1 MCYESAMDKKATKE
15 LILKAGGPRSLAN
28 RIGTSRQAVA
38 KWERVPAHW
47 VMLLVELTGVPA
59 EKIRPDV
66 FARRPLKM
74 RVGNG
79 HRAAA

>member
-1 MCYESAMDKKATKE
+1 MRGPCYESGMTKE
-15 LILKAGGPRSLAN
+15 MTKQLVLKAGGPRALAE

-47 VMLLVELTGVPA
+47 VRLMEELTGVPA

-66 FARRPLKM
+66 FGPLKRRPSS
-74 RVGNG
+74 
-79 HRAAA
+79 HAAAA

>member
-1 MCYESAMDKKATKE
+1 MDKKATKA
-15 LILKAGGPRSLAN
+15 LILTAGGPRSLAN

-47 VMLLVELTGVPA
+47 VMLIAELTGVPA

-66 FARRPLKM
+66 FARRPLKS
-74 RVGNG
+74 RAGNG
-79 HRAAA
+79 GHRVVA